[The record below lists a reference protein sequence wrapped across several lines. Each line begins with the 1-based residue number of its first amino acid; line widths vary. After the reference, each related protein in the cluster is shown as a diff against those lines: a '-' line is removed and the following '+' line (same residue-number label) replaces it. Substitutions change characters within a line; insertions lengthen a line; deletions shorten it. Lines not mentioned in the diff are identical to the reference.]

1 MQRLIPYP
9 LTYPATKNYAI
20 GFGTLEIIT
29 KSVLLATSFA
39 VYILIRN
46 NNQVMKKCK
55 MTVHTIKPR
64 TSEDTKKCC
73 NFSKTINVIRCLIP
87 IFLIFG
93 SLLTNVVVLV
103 ASKYDKQN
111 TICSSRFY
119 WFENVNLVFEYLK
132 RLHGFYLFFYV
143 FAKKENYRLV
153 LKLFS
158 QNPTT
163 TVVTEAGVTEIG
175 MVEQINAKT

>member
-9 LTYPATKNYAI
+9 LTYPATKNYAL

-46 NNQVMKKCK
+46 NKKLMKKCEI
-55 MTVHTIKPR
+55 TVHTVKPR
-64 TSEDTKKCC
+64 TSGVTEKCC

-111 TICSSRFY
+111 SICSSRFY
-119 WFENVNLVFEYLK
+119 WFENFNLVFEYLK
-132 RLHGFYLFFYV
+132 RLHGFYLFFFI
-143 FAKKENYRLV
+143 FAKRENYRLV
-153 LKLFS
+153 LKRFS
-158 QNPTT
+158 QNATT
-163 TVVTEAGVTEIG
+163 TVVTEVG
-175 MVEQINAKT
+175 MIEQINVKT